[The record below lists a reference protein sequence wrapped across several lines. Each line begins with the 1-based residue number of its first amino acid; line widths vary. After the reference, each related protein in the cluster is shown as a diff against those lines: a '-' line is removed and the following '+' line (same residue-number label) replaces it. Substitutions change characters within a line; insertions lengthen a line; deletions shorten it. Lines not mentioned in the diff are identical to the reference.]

1 MKKDVIALVA
11 GLIVILLLGGVI
23 IYQAEIFGVSE
34 GRLVADAR
42 NEQKISKDWDVKQS
56 TNDDMCA
63 MLFYDAGKKN
73 YTYSVYLK
81 KDSLSFGYFYRDG
94 GNDPYIGEGVQGIFY
109 EDKGI
114 VLLSMNEEKVARV
127 VVESGTDKKAIPVDP
142 EAPFALVF
150 PPESNE
156 ITLYDIDDNLIT
168 LYDRYM

>member
-56 TNDDMCA
+56 KNDEMCA
-63 MLFYDAGKKN
+63 MIFYDARKEN
-73 YTYSVYLK
+73 YSYSVYLK
-81 KDSLSFGYFYRDG
+81 NDGMSFGYFYREG
-94 GNDPYIGEGVQGIFY
+94 GQNPYIEEGVQGIFF

-114 VLLSMNEEKVARV
+114 ALLSMNEEKVARV
-127 VVESGTDKKAIPVDP
+127 VVENGADKKAIPVDP

-150 PPESNE
+150 PPESNA
-156 ITLYDIDDNLIT
+156 ITLYDSDDNVIT
-168 LYDRYM
+168 LYDKYS